1 MPIIRCRH
9 CGKIIPPESDF
20 CPNCGYSTENQV
32 VDSYGSSV
40 GEGTLACLKGVF
52 LIIVFLILFTFLSGI
67 FKTMN
72 TFILLVITIIFVAAL
87 YFVLFK
93 RGK

>member
-20 CPNCGYSTENQV
+20 CPNCGHSTENQV
-32 VDSYGSSV
+32 VDSYGSGI

-72 TFILLVITIIFVAAL
+72 TFLLLVITIIFVVAL